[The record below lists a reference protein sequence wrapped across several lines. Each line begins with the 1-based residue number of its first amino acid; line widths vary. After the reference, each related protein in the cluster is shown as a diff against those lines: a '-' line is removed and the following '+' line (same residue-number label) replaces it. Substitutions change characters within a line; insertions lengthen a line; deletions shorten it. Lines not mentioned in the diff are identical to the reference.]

1 MKIQTHIPA
10 VPGRLSSP
18 QGPTPP
24 EPPSGWQDAFVHVG
38 REVSQEAI
46 VGIAMAGLVAAGDSL
61 GQPLAGRALVAGL
74 GAARGYFKYRET
86 ATAALGN
93 SLAGKGLA
101 LTLGAST
108 ALLTGVSGNVLYGAG
123 AGALLGLVQ
132 APRSYPG

>member
-1 MKIQTHIPA
+1 MKIQALPSAPPI
-10 VPGRLSSP
+10 RLSGP
-18 QGPTPP
+18 QGPPPP
-24 EPPSGWQDAFVHVG
+24 EPPTGWTDAFVHVG

-46 VGIAMAGLVAAGDSL
+46 VGIALAGLVAAGDSL

-86 ATAALGN
+86 ASAALGN

-101 LTLGAST
+101 MTLGAST
-108 ALLTGVSGNVLYGAG
+108 ALLTGASGNVLYGAG